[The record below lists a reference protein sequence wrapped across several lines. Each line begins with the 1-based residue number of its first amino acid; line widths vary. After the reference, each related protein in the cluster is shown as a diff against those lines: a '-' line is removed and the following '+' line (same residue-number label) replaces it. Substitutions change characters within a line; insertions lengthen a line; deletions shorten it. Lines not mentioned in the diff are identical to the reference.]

1 MPRRPSTF
9 RQADVVRAVKAAR
22 AADVTVGAVEVT
34 PEGIIRIV
42 ARLPVE
48 QSPIDPFDTWKAK
61 RIARPAERS

>member
-34 PEGIIRIV
+34 PEGIIHIV
-42 ARLPVE
+42 VRLAVE

-61 RIARPAERS
+61 RNARPAERS